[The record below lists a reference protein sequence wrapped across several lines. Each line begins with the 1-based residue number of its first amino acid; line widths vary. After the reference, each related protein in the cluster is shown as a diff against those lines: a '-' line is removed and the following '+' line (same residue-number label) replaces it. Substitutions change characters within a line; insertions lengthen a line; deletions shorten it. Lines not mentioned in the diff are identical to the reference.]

1 MALHM
6 YYVGLNEYFMLRM
19 QSGLRLC
26 GTLLTSGLG
35 AGYHLWP
42 HDSVCAKWTPPP
54 PSSTLKPIN
63 GLGCGN
69 FNRWEGPGGCLVIFL
84 PLGCLI
90 KVPAVPRPRL
100 SRFPLLS

>member
-6 YYVGLNEYFMLRM
+6 YYVDLNEYFMLRM

-35 AGYHLWP
+35 AGYHLQR
-42 HDSVCAKWTPPP
+42 SVCAKWTPL
-54 PSSTLKPIN
+54 SSTLKPIN

-69 FNRWEGPGGCLVIFL
+69 FSRWEGPGGCLVIFL
-84 PLGCLI
+84 SLGCLI

-100 SRFPLLS
+100 SCFPLLS